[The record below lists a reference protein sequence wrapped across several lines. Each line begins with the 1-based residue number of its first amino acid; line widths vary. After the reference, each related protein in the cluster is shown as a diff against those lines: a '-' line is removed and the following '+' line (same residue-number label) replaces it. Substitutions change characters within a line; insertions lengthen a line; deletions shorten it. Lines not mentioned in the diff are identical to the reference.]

1 MRRCLTLLVVPLALT
16 ACGSTDSPADA
27 VTTTRAE
34 QQPEAEG
41 TAEDSAETLDSETAA
56 DSDNAT
62 PADTVEAPAEAE
74 EPASAE
80 PEPTE
85 TQTDDPVPL
94 IVTHPIAELDAMWAS
109 QPFAT
114 RDNGIG
120 IQFHNGVDYF
130 VTEPQ
135 VTVLSAISGTFQDA
149 KVMERQPDGAF
160 QVNLMIISD
169 GGQVVSYSLEPSAG
183 PADEAKIVEQAIL
196 SQQMLDAMTAKP
208 GDRVDIGQPIG
219 ILLGQDEWAHVH
231 MTVKQSNSQPEIW
244 LCPMEY
250 MSPDELDDL
259 AEPTQAWADRL
270 YQGAKT
276 PELCNT

>member
-16 ACGSTDSPADA
+16 SCGSADSPADA

-34 QQPEAEG
+34 QQPD
-41 TAEDSAETLDSETAA
+41 AEDSAETPDSETAA
-56 DSDNAT
+56 DTDEAT
-62 PADTVEAPAEAE
+62 PAETPEAPVETE

-85 TQTDDPVPL
+85 TQPDDPVPL

-114 RDNGIG
+114 HDNAIG

-135 VTVLSAISGTFQDA
+135 VTVLSAISGIFQDA
-149 KVMERQPDGAF
+149 QVMERPPDGAF
-160 QVNLMIISD
+160 QVNLMIIAD

-183 PADEAKIVEQAIL
+183 PADEAKIAEQAIL
-196 SQQMLDAMTAKP
+196 SQQMLDAMTVER
-208 GDRVDIGQPIG
+208 GDRVEIGQPIG

-244 LCPMEY
+244 LCPMDY
-250 MSPDELDDL
+250 MSMDELDDL

-276 PELCNT
+276 PEFCNT

>member
-16 ACGSTDSPADA
+16 ACGSTDSPAETA
-27 VTTTRAE
+27 ATTRSE
-34 QQPEAEG
+34 QQPELNNTGE
-41 TAEDSAETLDSETAA
+41 EVDSGAVAGNDSTTTTETTAA
-56 DSDNAT
+56 
-62 PADTVEAPAEAE
+62 PVEAE
-74 EPASAE
+74 EPAPAE
-80 PEPTE
+80 PEPE
-85 TQTDDPVPL
+85 PADEQPDDPVPFV
-94 IVTHPIAELDAMWAS
+94 VTHPIAELDAMWAS

-114 RDNGIG
+114 QDNGIG

-130 VTEPQ
+130 VTAPQ

-149 KVMERQPDGAF
+149 KVMEREPDGAF
-160 QVNLMIISD
+160 QVNLMIIAD

-183 PADEAKIVEQAIL
+183 PADEAKIAEQAIL
-196 SQQMLDAMTAKP
+196 AQQMLDAMTVER
-208 GDRVDIGQPIG
+208 GDRVEMGQPIG

-244 LCPMEY
+244 LCPMEF

-259 AEPTQAWADRL
+259 AEPTQVWADRL

-276 PELCNT
+276 PEFCNT

>member
-16 ACGSTDSPADA
+16 ACGSTDSPAETA
-27 VTTTRAE
+27 ATTRPE
-34 QQPEAEG
+34 QQPELNNTGE
-41 TAEDSAETLDSETAA
+41 EVDSGAVAGNDSTTTTETTAA
-56 DSDNAT
+56 
-62 PADTVEAPAEAE
+62 PVEAE

-80 PEPTE
+80 PEPE
-85 TQTDDPVPL
+85 PADEQPDDPVPFV
-94 IVTHPIAELDAMWAS
+94 VTHPIAELDAMWAS
-109 QPFAT
+109 QPYAT
-114 RDNGIG
+114 QDNEIG

-130 VTEPQ
+130 VIEPQ

-149 KVMERQPDGAF
+149 KVMEREPDGAF
-160 QVNLMIISD
+160 QVNLMIIADS
-169 GGQVVSYSLEPSAG
+169 GQVVSYSLEPSAG
-183 PADEAKIVEQAIL
+183 PADEAKIAEQAIL
-196 SQQMLDAMTAKP
+196 SQQMLDAMTVER
-208 GDRVDIGQPIG
+208 GDRVEMGQPIG

-244 LCPMEY
+244 LCPMDY

-276 PELCNT
+276 PEFCNT

>member
-1 MRRCLTLLVVPLALT
+1 MRRSLTLLVVPLALT
-16 ACGSTDSPADA
+16 ACGSADSPADA
-27 VTTTRAE
+27 VTTTLAE
-34 QQPEAEG
+34 QQPD
-41 TAEDSAETLDSETAA
+41 AEDSAETPDPETAA
-56 DSDNAT
+56 DTDEAT
-62 PADTVEAPAEAE
+62 PSETPEAPVETE

-85 TQTDDPVPL
+85 TQPVDPVPL

-109 QPFAT
+109 QPYAT
-114 RDNGIG
+114 NDNAIG

-135 VTVLSAISGTFQDA
+135 VTVLSAISGIFQDA
-149 KVMERQPDGAF
+149 QVMERPPDGAF
-160 QVNLMIISD
+160 QVNLMIIAD
-169 GGQVVSYSLEPSAG
+169 GGQIVSYSLEPSPG
-183 PADEAKIVEQAIL
+183 PADEAKIAEQAIL
-196 SQQMLDAMTAKP
+196 SQQMLDAMTVER
-208 GDRVDIGQPIG
+208 GDRVEIGQPIG

-244 LCPMEY
+244 LCPMDY

-276 PELCNT
+276 PEFCNT

>member
-1 MRRCLTLLVVPLALT
+1 MRRSLTLLVVPLALT
-16 ACGSTDSPADA
+16 ACGSADSPADT

-34 QQPEAEG
+34 EQPD
-41 TAEDSAETLDSETAA
+41 AEDTAETLDSETAA
-56 DSDNAT
+56 DSGNST
-62 PADTVEAPAEAE
+62 PAETTTAPVEAE

-85 TQTDDPVPL
+85 TQPDDPVPL

-114 RDNGIG
+114 HDNGIG

-135 VTVLSAISGTFQDA
+135 VTVLSAISGIFQDA
-149 KVMERQPDGAF
+149 QVMERPPDGAF
-160 QVNLMIISD
+160 QVNLMIIAD
-169 GGQVVSYSLEPSAG
+169 GGQIVSYSLEPSAG
-183 PADEAKIVEQAIL
+183 PADEAKIAEQAIL
-196 SQQMLDAMTAKP
+196 SQQMLDAMTVER
-208 GDRVDIGQPIG
+208 GDRVEIGQPIG

-244 LCPMEY
+244 LCPMDY
-250 MSPDELDDL
+250 MSLDELDDL

-276 PELCNT
+276 PEFCNT

>member
-1 MRRCLTLLVVPLALT
+1 
-16 ACGSTDSPADA
+16 
-27 VTTTRAE
+27 
-34 QQPEAEG
+34 
-41 TAEDSAETLDSETAA
+41 
-56 DSDNAT
+56 
-62 PADTVEAPAEAE
+62 
-74 EPASAE
+74 
-80 PEPTE
+80 
-85 TQTDDPVPL
+85 
-94 IVTHPIAELDAMWAS
+94 MWAS

-114 RDNGIG
+114 HDNGIG

-149 KVMERQPDGAF
+149 KVMEREPDGAF

-183 PADEAKIVEQAIL
+183 PADEAKIAEQAIL
-196 SQQMLDAMTAKP
+196 AQQMLDAMTVER
-208 GDRVDIGQPIG
+208 GDPVEMGQPIG

-244 LCPMEY
+244 LCPMEF

-276 PELCNT
+276 PEFCNT

>member
-16 ACGSTDSPADA
+16 ACGSTGRPAETA
-27 VTTTRAE
+27 ATTRPE
-34 QQPEAEG
+34 QQPEAED

-56 DSDNAT
+56 DSDNAA
-62 PADTVEAPAEAE
+62 PADTPEAPAEAE

-80 PEPTE
+80 PEPAE
-85 TQTDDPVPL
+85 TQPDDPVPL

-114 RDNGIG
+114 HNNEIG

-135 VTVLSAISGTFQDA
+135 VTVLSAVTGTLREA
-149 KVMERQPDGAF
+149 RVMSRQPDGAF

-183 PADEAKIVEQAIL
+183 PADEAKIAEQAIL
-196 SQQMLDAMTAKP
+196 AQQMLDAMTVAR
-208 GDRVDIGQPIG
+208 GDRVEMGQPIG

-250 MSPDELDDL
+250 MSPDELNDL
-259 AEPTQAWADRL
+259 AEPTQVWVDRL

-276 PELCNT
+276 PEFCNT

>member
-16 ACGSTDSPADA
+16 ACGSTDSPAETA
-27 VTTTRAE
+27 ATTRSE
-34 QQPEAEG
+34 QQPELNNTGE
-41 TAEDSAETLDSETAA
+41 EVDSGAVAGNDSTTTTETTAA
-56 DSDNAT
+56 
-62 PADTVEAPAEAE
+62 PVEAE

-80 PEPTE
+80 PEPE
-85 TQTDDPVPL
+85 PADEQPDDPVPFV
-94 IVTHPIAELDAMWAS
+94 VTHPIAELDAMWAS
-109 QPFAT
+109 QPYAT
-114 RDNGIG
+114 QDNEIG

-130 VTEPQ
+130 VIEPQ

-149 KVMERQPDGAF
+149 KVMEREPDGAF
-160 QVNLMIISD
+160 QVNLMIIADS
-169 GGQVVSYSLEPSAG
+169 GQVVSYSLEPSAG
-183 PADEAKIVEQAIL
+183 PADEAKIAEQAIL
-196 SQQMLDAMTAKP
+196 SQQMLDAMTVER
-208 GDRVDIGQPIG
+208 GDRVEMGQPIG

-244 LCPMEY
+244 LCPMDY

-276 PELCNT
+276 PEFCNT

>member
-1 MRRCLTLLVVPLALT
+1 MRRSLTLLVVPLALT
-16 ACGSTDSPADA
+16 ACGSADSPADA

-34 QQPEAEG
+34 QQPEAED
-41 TAEDSAETLDSETAA
+41 TAEDSAETPDPETAA
-56 DSDNAT
+56 DTDEAT
-62 PADTVEAPAEAE
+62 PAETPEAPVETE

-85 TQTDDPVPL
+85 TQPVDPVPL

-109 QPFAT
+109 QPYAT
-114 RDNGIG
+114 NDNAIG

-135 VTVLSAISGTFQDA
+135 VTVLSAISGIFQDA
-149 KVMERQPDGAF
+149 QVMERPPDGAF
-160 QVNLMIISD
+160 QVNLMIIAD
-169 GGQVVSYSLEPSAG
+169 GGQIVSYSLEPSAG
-183 PADEAKIVEQAIL
+183 PADEAKIAEQAIL
-196 SQQMLDAMTAKP
+196 SQQMLDAMTVER
-208 GDRVDIGQPIG
+208 GDRVEIGQPIG

-244 LCPMEY
+244 LCPMDY

-276 PELCNT
+276 PEFCNT

>member
-16 ACGSTDSPADA
+16 ACGSTDSPAETA
-27 VTTTRAE
+27 ATTRSE
-34 QQPEAEG
+34 QQPELNNTGE
-41 TAEDSAETLDSETAA
+41 EVDSGAVAGNDSTTTTETTAA
-56 DSDNAT
+56 
-62 PADTVEAPAEAE
+62 PVEAE
-74 EPASAE
+74 EPAPAE
-80 PEPTE
+80 PEPE
-85 TQTDDPVPL
+85 PADEQPDDPVPFV
-94 IVTHPIAELDAMWAS
+94 VTHPIAELDAMWAS
-109 QPFAT
+109 QPYAT
-114 RDNGIG
+114 QDNEIG

-130 VTEPQ
+130 VIEPQ

-149 KVMERQPDGAF
+149 KVMEREPDGAF
-160 QVNLMIISD
+160 QVNLMIIAD

-183 PADEAKIVEQAIL
+183 PADEAKIAEQAIL
-196 SQQMLDAMTAKP
+196 SQQMLDAMTVER
-208 GDRVDIGQPIG
+208 GDRVEMGQPIG

-244 LCPMEY
+244 LCPMDY

-276 PELCNT
+276 PEFCNT